1 MSDLYHY
8 EYEQDE
14 FYCYLKSH
22 TLKNKLNIIDE
33 EIKIYS
39 HKQRISLCLWLFITI
54 ITNISYFKSKN
65 I

>member
-22 TLKNKLNIIDE
+22 TLKNKLNIIDI
-33 EIKIYS
+33 EIKI
-39 HKQRISLCLWLFITI
+39 
-54 ITNISYFKSKN
+54 
-65 I
+65 